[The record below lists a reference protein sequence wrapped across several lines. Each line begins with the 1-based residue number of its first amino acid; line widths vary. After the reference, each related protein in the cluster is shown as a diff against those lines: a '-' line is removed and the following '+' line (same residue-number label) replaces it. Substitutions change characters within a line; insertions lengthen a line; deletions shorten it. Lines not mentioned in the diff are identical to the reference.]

1 MMNLLPAIFQG
12 VTGIIGDVSGAITV
26 LSSII
31 AVYSRIRQGA
41 KQSWVYATRTA
52 SIVAAFALVVLAA
65 DITYAVFF
73 KSSTSVPCC
82 TPTVTATVTSTS
94 TPTPNLPP
102 TLENHN
108 FNGEYTNSPLNAVAF
123 PKSVISGDLIIVAI
137 TQYQGTVLSVS
148 DSANNM
154 YTRVG
159 VQNANS
165 DPNNDY
171 VELYY
176 AKNVKGGAT
185 TITVRFS
192 AAGDTNVGIYEFA
205 HVATL
210 SPLDLVAQKTGF
222 GNAPNGGT
230 LSTVTDNELYFAVG
244 VDDDNSTTPE
254 KTTPA
259 SAGSGYILE
268 DHADDSNN
276 EKFYS
281 EYRVAA
287 HGAYQTDFAI
297 ALQSDWAVIGASFKQ
312 V

>member
-1 MMNLLPAIFQG
+1 MNLLPAIFQG

-52 SIVAAFALVVLAA
+52 SIVAAIALVVLAA

-82 TPTVTATVTSTS
+82 TPTATATVTLTS
-94 TPTPNLPP
+94 TPTPIPP
-102 TLENHN
+102 PALVNHN
-108 FNGEYTNSPLNAVAF
+108 FNGEYTNSPLNTVAF
-123 PKSVISGDLIIVAI
+123 PKSAVAGDLIIVAI
-137 TQYQGTVLSVS
+137 TQYQGTVSSVS
-148 DSANNM
+148 DSENNM
-154 YTRVG
+154 YTRVA

-185 TITVRFS
+185 TVTVTFS

-205 HVATL
+205 HLDTL
-210 SPLDLVAQKTGF
+210 SPLDLVAKNTGS

-230 LSTVTDNELYFAVG
+230 LSTSNDNDLYFAVG
-244 VDDDNSTTPE
+244 VDDDNSTSPE

-259 SAGSGYILE
+259 SAGSGYILV
-268 DHADDSNN
+268 DNADDPNT
-276 EKFYS
+276 EKFYA
-281 EYRVAA
+281 EYRISP
-287 HGAYQTDFAI
+287 HGVYQTNFSI
-297 ALQSDWAVIGASFKQ
+297 QLQSEWAVVGASFKQ
-312 V
+312 A